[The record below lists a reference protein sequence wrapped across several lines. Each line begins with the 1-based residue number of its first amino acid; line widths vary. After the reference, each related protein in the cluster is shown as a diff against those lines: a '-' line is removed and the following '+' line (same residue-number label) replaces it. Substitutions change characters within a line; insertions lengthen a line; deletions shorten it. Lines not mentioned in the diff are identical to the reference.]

1 MSVEDGDK
9 KVEVKPRCLLR
20 SLQLLVFFTFYILH
34 VPPDLSLSCSFNLVF
49 PFSSP
54 PLHFPPL
61 AQLQFGFPVAMA
73 AA

>member
-1 MSVEDGDK
+1 MSKEDGDK
-9 KVEVKPRCLLR
+9 AVEVKPRWLLC
-20 SLQLLVFFTFYILH
+20 SLQLPVFFTLYIYH
-34 VPPDLSLSCSFNLVF
+34 VPSDLSLFCSFNLVF
-49 PFSSP
+49 SFFSP